1 MNNKVSIRNVI
12 MFAGAYC
19 AFIIGSGYATG
30 QEIMQ
35 FFGSFGPNGLI
46 GILVS
51 MFLFAFLGGAL
62 MQKGY
67 ELQLK
72 HHTQVFRYY
81 CGKHLGVFLEW
92 LTILFLFSVVSI
104 MIAGTGAV
112 ASEYFG
118 FPDAVGSIFMAILC
132 IITVFLG
139 LQKLADLVG
148 TIGPVIIVFTLI
160 IGVVTLIN
168 FNGDWANNWEILYDL
183 RATKSWWFAK
193 YSALDSAWFSG
204 VLYATCMVFGS
215 TPFFTALGSKAQSS
229 REAFLGG
236 FIGGVVIM
244 LASGIMMAA
253 MLCFPEEVA
262 KLQVPN
268 IYLAQQF
275 TPVLAMFFSV
285 ILLMGIYS
293 TAAPMF
299 WVIIN
304 KTEQFIGNK
313 SARLVLTLVLGVIAY
328 FGAQIGFGTLIGIL
342 YPLNGQI
349 GIFFILIV
357 FAKVYF
363 MKDKTASKGK

>member
-35 FFGSFGPNGLI
+35 FFGSFGPNGFI
-46 GILVS
+46 GILIS
-51 MFLFAFLGGAL
+51 MFLFALLGGAL

-81 CGKHLGVFLEW
+81 CGKYLGIVLEW
-92 LTILFLFSVVSI
+92 ETVIFLFSVVSI
-104 MIAGTGAV
+104 MIAGTGAI
-112 ASEYFG
+112 ASENFG
-118 FPDAVGSIFMAILC
+118 LPAATGSIFMAVLC
-132 IITVFLG
+132 VLTVFLG

-148 TIGPVIIVFTLI
+148 AIGPVIIVFTLI
-160 IGVVTLIN
+160 IGVVTLVS
-168 FNGDWANNWEILYDL
+168 FDGEWAKNADVLFDL
-183 RATKSWWFAK
+183 RATKSWWFAQ

-229 REAFLGG
+229 KEAFMGG
-236 FIGGVVIM
+236 FVGGVVIM

-268 IYLAQQF
+268 IYLANQF
-275 TPVLAMFFSV
+275 TPALAWFFSI

-299 WVIIN
+299 WVVIN
-304 KTEQFIGNK
+304 KAEQFISNK
-313 SARLVLTLVLGVIAY
+313 TGKLVLTLVLAVVAY

-342 YPLNGQI
+342 YTLNGQI
-349 GIFFILIV
+349 GIFFIIIV
-357 FAKVYF
+357 FAKVFF
-363 MKDKTASKGK
+363 MKDKAVSKSK